1 MGAEPRIEN
10 VAYWPLGMFPPV
22 QVTEPP
28 ARDCVQPAFASAS
41 SRSNPAGGVN
51 VTRLTPSASSSFG
64 AANVRS
70 TAAPGAALAG
80 GTEGC
85 APAGGPEERNGRQ
98 TGQGR
103 HEQGV
108 RAHRPP

>member
-1 MGAEPRIEN
+1 
-10 VAYWPLGMFPPV
+10 MFPPV

-80 GTEGC
+80 ETERC
-85 APAGGPEERNGRQ
+85 AQAGDAKKRNALQ
-98 TGQGR
+98 TEMAR
-103 HEQGV
+103 NDHALHFIRSLPDLEDL
-108 RAHRPP
+108 